1 MKLSKLKRAIACF
14 LSAAMLIMSVPLVG
28 VTAFAAT
35 LDEDTMISLDANGG
49 HFSDFED
56 SKDVSLTAEG
66 KLTPGSLSET
76 PTYEGNV
83 FDGWYA
89 YSESRGE
96 EILIDEDFVFTD
108 DNVNAG
114 VAVSVNAHWKTIANN
129 IRVINRFG
137 DIFCG
142 YNAATLT
149 AEDMKNYSTEFRM
162 NSENSVKPKLISAD
176 WYCVEKGAA
185 FDPSGLT
192 NCNESIV
199 DSTKDYYLYMT
210 MDVSDIGYTFQSAPT
225 FLDFYGK
232 TMDVNIHSFDD
243 TILKFSWKSTPY
255 EVITN
260 VYDIKVTPD
269 VTSPS
274 YVLES
279 GEVPSDFTVTAK
291 AKTKCGKVLEL
302 PSENDE
308 TLALWYNADDL
319 NGRPA
324 EEIVDGQSYVPA
336 FAVVIMP
343 VDGVKY
349 LPACEY
355 LGLTDMEDMKSD
367 TDGFTCDAE
376 VSLDLPG
383 VFFRASAITA
393 GEASAPSVTFNADG
407 GTLPSGTVN
416 PAETVDGK
424 LAELPTPTRDFYVF
438 TGWFDADGSKIT
450 TDTVFTSDAT
460 VTAHWVRDTNCV
472 KALNIMESTYA
483 ALNGSNLVS
492 ENPFIPQVNYNYSF
506 KNWGDNNPAQ
516 AESIGEP
523 EFYYVAKGAEFSTE
537 TATKCDGNT
546 IVDGS
551 KYDYYFV
558 QTLTTNEELKFYDAP
573 ELVCPGLTA
582 KVESYTEN
590 SVTISCKAMAVD
602 VITEV
607 TGLTIVPDVNA
618 DDFELSADTPS
629 ELKVTAKVKTLT
641 GKEMTVPA
649 GFSFMDS
656 GDHEA
661 ETLEPGDEY
670 TLAVYLYCDEDSAFI
685 FADEDMLGYGTD
697 ISSEITA
704 AGYNAEMSFYAGM
717 MLKGSKTYSYG
728 NTENK
733 AEKAAADISAALAEF
748 KPTNDT
754 AKSDVQAIVDTNK
767 GDATATV
774 TAFEL
779 TPATTDNNGSLKV
792 VITVSDGVNTETV
805 EKTYVIEKLPE
816 NKAEKAA
823 ADISAALAEFK
834 PTNDTAKSDVQAIV
848 DTNKGD
854 TTATVTTFE
863 ITPATTDNNGS
874 LKVVI
879 TVSDGVNTET
889 IEKTYV
895 IEKLPENKAE
905 KAAADIST
913 ALAEFKPTND
923 TAKSDVQAIVDTN
936 KGDATATVTTFELTP
951 ATTDNNGS
959 LKVVITVSDGV
970 NTEIV
975 EKTYAIEKLP
985 ASSDEGDIIVDTDAN
1000 VGGAGVNGSE
1010 VKEAVEITPEEK
1022 NLIDSGENLYI
1033 ILNVQNADS
1042 TVSAED
1048 KTLTES
1054 VLSDGMTAE
1063 MFLDITLFKK
1073 IGTLQTA
1080 VTATN
1085 APITITFEMPE
1096 SLISTNKNVT
1106 REYFVIR
1113 VHNGK
1118 AEILD
1123 CAFDPATG
1131 KASFK
1136 TDKFSSYA
1144 IAYKDKKNSY
1154 VIPSHAISR
1163 PSHSRPASSNTDH
1176 TSFTYKLNVTAEAQE
1191 GSVKLSWD
1199 KVQNADSY
1207 IVYELKN
1214 GKYTEVKT
1222 TKETSVTFND
1232 LTSGS
1237 TYKYM
1242 VKYTVNGVTCSD
1254 DYAGAA
1260 SAEVYCK
1267 LSVTAEAQKRSIT
1280 LSWNEIQNADS
1291 YTVYQFKDGKYS
1303 AERTTNGTSVTFSK
1317 LKNNSTY
1324 KYIVR
1329 YTVNGKKC
1337 SDEYAGEVSVNLYYK
1352 PAVTANSGKNSVTL
1366 RWKAVPDAEKYTVY
1380 KYVNGKAV
1388 KLAGTSKH
1396 AVTIK
1401 GLKSDKEYQYVVNAY
1416 VGGKWTTMRTSDV
1429 VTIRT
1434 KA

>member
-14 LSAAMLIMSVPLVG
+14 LSAAMLIMSVPLVS

-176 WYCVEKGAA
+176 WYCVENGAA

-225 FLDFYGK
+225 FLDFYGNK
-232 TMDVNIHSFDD
+232 MDVNIHSFDD

-274 YVLES
+274 YVLEP
-279 GEVPSDFTVTAK
+279 GEVPSDLTVTAK
-291 AKTKCGKVLEL
+291 AKTKSGKILEL
-302 PSENDE
+302 SD
-308 TLALWYNADDL
+308 AMSIWYNADDME
-319 NGRPA
+319 GDPA
-324 EEIVDGQSYVPA
+324 EEIVDGKSYVPA
-336 FAVVIMP
+336 FAFLLRTI
-343 VDGVKY
+343 DGVRY

-355 LGLTDMEDMKSD
+355 LGLGDMEDMKSD

-393 GEASAPSVTFNADG
+393 GEAAAPSVTFNADG

-424 LAELPTPTRDFYVF
+424 LAELPTPTRGFYVF
-438 TGWFDADGSKIT
+438 TGWFDADGNKIT

-492 ENPFIPQVNYNYSF
+492 KNPFIPQVNYNYSF

-523 EFYYVAKGAEFSTE
+523 EFYYVDKGAEFSTE

-546 IVDGS
+546 VVDGS

-590 SVTISCKAMAVD
+590 SVTISCKAMVVD

-656 GDHEA
+656 DDHEA
-661 ETLEPGDEY
+661 EILEPGEEY

-685 FADEDMLGYGTD
+685 FADKDMLEYGTD

-717 MLKGSKTYSYG
+717 ILKGSKTYSYG

-733 AEKAAADISAALAEF
+733 AEKAAADISAALTEF

-754 AKSDVQAIVDTNK
+754 AKSDVQAIVGTNK
-767 GDATATV
+767 GDTTATV
-774 TAFEL
+774 TEFEI

-854 TTATVTTFE
+854 TTATVTAFE
-863 ITPATTDNNGS
+863 ITPATTDNDGS

-895 IEKLPENKAE
+895 IEKLP
-905 KAAADIST
+905 
-913 ALAEFKPTND
+913 
-923 TAKSDVQAIVDTN
+923 
-936 KGDATATVTTFELTP
+936 
-951 ATTDNNGS
+951 
-959 LKVVITVSDGV
+959 
-970 NTEIV
+970 
-975 EKTYAIEKLP
+975 

-1000 VGGAGVNGSE
+1000 VGGAGVNGTE

-1144 IAYKDKKNSY
+1144 IAYKDKTSKPANRLPG
-1154 VIPSHAISR
+1154 IPSPSYSR
-1163 PSHSRPASSNTDH
+1163 PTNNNTDY

-1207 IVYELKN
+1207 IVYELKD

-1222 TKETSVTFND
+1222 TRETSVTFND

-1242 VKYTVNGVTCSD
+1242 VKYTVNGITCSD

-1280 LSWNEIQNADS
+1280 LS
-1291 YTVYQFKDGKYS
+1291 
-1303 AERTTNGTSVTFSK
+1303 
-1317 LKNNSTY
+1317 
-1324 KYIVR
+1324 
-1329 YTVNGKKC
+1329 
-1337 SDEYAGEVSVNLYYK
+1337 
-1352 PAVTANSGKNSVTL
+1352 
-1366 RWKAVPDAEKYTVY
+1366 
-1380 KYVNGKAV
+1380 
-1388 KLAGTSKH
+1388 
-1396 AVTIK
+1396 
-1401 GLKSDKEYQYVVNAY
+1401 
-1416 VGGKWTTMRTSDV
+1416 
-1429 VTIRT
+1429 
-1434 KA
+1434 

>member
-49 HFSDFED
+49 HFSDLDD

-149 AEDMKNYSTEFRM
+149 AEDMKNYSTEFRI

-225 FLDFYGK
+225 FLDFYGNK
-232 TMDVNIHSFDD
+232 MDVNIHSFDD

-274 YVLES
+274 YVLEP
-279 GEVPSDFTVTAK
+279 GKVPSDFTVTAK

-324 EEIVDGQSYVPA
+324 DEIVDGQSYVPA

-343 VDGVKY
+343 IDGVKY

-438 TGWFDADGSKIT
+438 TGWFDADGNKIT

-523 EFYYVAKGAEFSTE
+523 EFYYVDKGAEFSTE

-546 IVDGS
+546 VVDGS

-573 ELVCPGLTA
+573 ELVCPDLTA

-602 VITEV
+602 VITEA

-656 GDHEA
+656 DDHEA
-661 ETLEPGDEY
+661 ETLEPGEEY
-670 TLAVYLYCDEDSAFI
+670 ALTVYLYCDEDSAFI

-717 MLKGSKTYSYG
+717 ILKGSKTYSYG

-774 TAFEL
+774 TAFE
-779 TPATTDNNGSLKV
+779 
-792 VITVSDGVNTETV
+792 
-805 EKTYVIEKLPE
+805 
-816 NKAEKAA
+816 
-823 ADISAALAEFK
+823 
-834 PTNDTAKSDVQAIV
+834 
-848 DTNKGD
+848 
-854 TTATVTTFE
+854 

-889 IEKTYV
+889 
-895 IEKLPENKAE
+895 
-905 KAAADIST
+905 
-913 ALAEFKPTND
+913 
-923 TAKSDVQAIVDTN
+923 
-936 KGDATATVTTFELTP
+936 
-951 ATTDNNGS
+951 
-959 LKVVITVSDGV
+959 
-970 NTEIV
+970 V

-1010 VKEAVEITPEEK
+1010 LKEAVEITPEEK

-1033 ILNVQNADS
+1033 ILNVQNANS

-1144 IAYKDKKNSY
+1144 IAYKDKTSKPANRLPG
-1154 VIPSHAISR
+1154 IPSPSYSR
-1163 PSHSRPASSNTDH
+1163 PTNNNTDY

-1207 IVYELKN
+1207 IVYELKD

-1329 YTVNGKKC
+1329 YTVNGKTC

-1366 RWKAVPDAEKYTVY
+1366 RWKAVPGAEKYTVY